1 MMEKYIG
8 KNTIILASIAG
19 ATIIA
24 ATGNDGWGW
33 LVLITVL
40 LIL

>member
-8 KNTIILASIAG
+8 KHTIILATIAG

-24 ATGNDGWGW
+24 ATGNEGWGW
-33 LVLITVL
+33 LVLIAIL